1 VVKRSDRTQNGPTAL
16 DRRHIDELLPY
27 ANVAVVAGKADTL
40 LPAEVEDMKVRVAAE
55 LADPGRRRRRQ
66 AGGGVVEFGPLA
78 GGTPFAVVGEARHGR
93 TWPVHCPPLALSPNS
108 VLVVLRP

>member
-55 LADPGRRRRRQ
+55 LA
-66 AGGGVVEFGPLA
+66 